1 MKKPVT
7 FTIKRI
13 GAFIAAAALGIMSVP
28 MQAQAMEHRSYTYI
42 YDYWGDVQDTPD
54 LYEVFNV
61 FTSAE
66 LGLDVRLNN
75 PSGLT
80 VAGDKVYICDTGNNR
95 IVVLGTD
102 ENLGLVLLDEFDSIK
117 GAPDKNE
124 LSGPT
129 DVAVS
134 EDGNI
139 FIADKGNNRI
149 VKVDPDL
156 HYLMEFTL
164 PVDSALSADTI
175 FLPNKVVVDTA
186 ERVYCI
192 CDGVNKGL
200 LKYEPDGTFA
210 GFVGATKAAYNLID
224 YIWKKFA
231 TQEQIDRMPVDV
243 PTEYSNIYMDYEGF
257 IYASVPVADAQ
268 ALDDLK
274 VDSVRRLN
282 LLGNNILVNNGNWLN
297 CGDIYWGSAGG
308 YSGPS
313 MFSDVTAMENDIY
326 VCLDRNR
333 GRLFGYDDQGRMV
346 FAFGGNGNMDGY
358 FRRPI
363 AVDHI
368 GYDLI
373 VLDSADCSITY
384 FVLSDFGKDIYGAI
398 DTFDAG
404 EYEESEALWRRVLEY
419 DGNYDLA
426 YIGIGRALLRQE
438 NYREAMNYFE
448 LKYDDENWSKAFKEY
463 RKEWVQSH
471 LFLTV
476 FVLLLIFLVPLS
488 IEKIRSM
495 RVEIATSDVFR
506 FPDPEDNMTRAEI
519 REYHKKQRQEYYT
532 FVDSLRQVIDHQKKS
547 SRKRNSRTPADQ
559 PTADTE
565 ESE

>member
-13 GAFIAAAALGIMSVP
+13 GALIAAAALGIMSVP

-117 GAPDKNE
+117 GAPDNNE

-368 GYDLI
+368 GYDLV

-398 DTFDAG
+398 DTFDDG
-404 EYEESEALWRRVLEY
+404 QYEESEALWRRVLEY

-488 IEKIRSM
+488 IEKIRNM

-519 REYHKKQRQEYYT
+519 REYHKKQRQEY
-532 FVDSLRQVIDHQKKS
+532 REREKAKKEARKLAKLS
-547 SRKRNSRTPADQ
+547 SNSR
-559 PTADTE
+559 
-565 ESE
+565 

>member
-519 REYHKKQRQEYYT
+519 REYHKKQRQEY
-532 FVDSLRQVIDHQKKS
+532 REREKAKKEARKLAKLS
-547 SRKRNSRTPADQ
+547 SNSR
-559 PTADTE
+559 
-565 ESE
+565 

>member
-210 GFVGATKAAYNLID
+210 GFVGATKAPYNLID

-519 REYHKKQRQEYYT
+519 REYHKKQRQEY
-532 FVDSLRQVIDHQKKS
+532 REREKAKKEARKLAKLS
-547 SRKRNSRTPADQ
+547 SNSR
-559 PTADTE
+559 
-565 ESE
+565 

>member
-13 GAFIAAAALGIMSVP
+13 GALMAAAALGIMSVP
-28 MQAQAMEHRSYTYI
+28 MQAHAMEHRSYTYI

-66 LGLDVRLNN
+66 LGLDTRMNN
-75 PSGLT
+75 PNGIT

-95 IVVLGTD
+95 IIVLGTD
-102 ENLGLVLLDEFDSIK
+102 DQVGLVLLDEFDSIK
-117 GAPDKNE
+117 GAPDNNQ

-129 DVAVS
+129 DLAVS

-149 VKVDPDL
+149 LKVDPEL

-164 PVDSALSADTI
+164 PIDSALPADTI

-200 LKYEPDGTFA
+200 LKYEADGTFA
-210 GFVGATKAAYNLID
+210 GFIGATKAPYDLLD

-346 FAFGGNGNMDGY
+346 FGFGGNGNMDGY

-363 AVDHI
+363 GIDHI
-368 GYDLI
+368 GYDLV

-384 FVLSDFGKDIYGAI
+384 FVLSDFGKYIYGAI
-398 DTFDAG
+398 DEFDAG
-404 EYEESEALWRRVLEY
+404 HYEESAALWQKVLDI

-426 YIGIGRALLRQE
+426 YIGMGRACLRQE

-448 LKYDDENWSKAFKEY
+448 LKYDDDNWSKAFKEY

-476 FVLLLIFLVPLS
+476 FVLLLIFLIPLS
-488 IEKIRSM
+488 IEKVRNM

-506 FPDPEDNMTRAEI
+506 FPDPEDNMTREEI
-519 REYHKKQRQEYYT
+519 REYHKKQRQEY
-532 FVDSLRQVIDHQKKS
+532 REREKAKKEARKLAKLS
-547 SRKRNSRTPADQ
+547 SNSR
-559 PTADTE
+559 
-565 ESE
+565 

>member
-404 EYEESEALWRRVLEY
+404 KYEESEALWRRVLEY

-519 REYHKKQRQEYYT
+519 REYHKKQRQEY
-532 FVDSLRQVIDHQKKS
+532 REREKAKKEARKLAKLS
-547 SRKRNSRTPADQ
+547 SNSR
-559 PTADTE
+559 
-565 ESE
+565 

>member
-1 MKKPVT
+1 MMKKPLH
-7 FTIKRI
+7 FQIKRI
-13 GAFIAAAALGIMSVP
+13 GAILAAAAIGILSVP
-28 MQAQAMEHRSYTYI
+28 MHSDAVEHRSYTYI

-54 LYEVFNV
+54 VYEVFKV
-61 FTSAE
+61 FTSSE
-66 LGLDVRLNN
+66 LGLPERLNN
-75 PSGLT
+75 PSGIYQHD
-80 VAGDKVYICDTGNNR
+80 GYVYICDTGNNK
-95 IVVLGTD
+95 IVVLATD
-102 ENLGLVLLDEFDSIK
+102 PDLGLVYDHEFSSIK
-117 GAPDKNE
+117 LAPGPSN

-129 DVAVS
+129 DIAIS

-149 VKVDPDL
+149 VKVDPNL
-156 HYLMEFTL
+156 NYLMQFDL
-164 PVDSALSADTI
+164 PVDTALSADTI
-175 FLPNKVVVDTA
+175 FLPNKLVVDTA

-192 CDGVNKGL
+192 SDGINKGL
-200 LKYEPDGTFA
+200 LKYEADGTFA
-210 GFVGATKAAYNLID
+210 GFIGATKAPYDLWD

-257 IYASVPVADAQ
+257 IYASVPVSDAQ

-313 MFSDVTAMENDIY
+313 SFSDVTAFENDIY

-346 FAFGGNGNMDGY
+346 FGFGGNGNMDGY

-363 AVDHI
+363 GIEHI
-368 GYDLI
+368 GYDLL
-373 VLDSADCSITY
+373 VLDQADCSITY
-384 FVLSDFGKDIYGAI
+384 FVLSDFGQNIYNAI
-398 DTFDAG
+398 DQFDRG
-404 EYEESEALWRRVLEY
+404 EYEASGESWQRVLDA

-426 YIGIGRALLRQE
+426 YIGIGRSLLRQE
-438 NYREAMNYFE
+438 RYKEAMEYFE
-448 LKYDDENWSKAFKEY
+448 LKYDDENYSKAFKEY

-471 LFLTV
+471 LFITV
-476 FVLLLIFLVPLS
+476 AIILLVFLIPLG
-488 IEKIRSM
+488 IEKYRNMKI
-495 RVEIATSDVFR
+495 EIATSDVFR
-506 FPDPEDNMTRAEI
+506 FPDPEDNMTREEI
-519 REYHKKQRQEYYT
+519 REYHKKQRQE
-532 FVDSLRQVIDHQKKS
+532 FREREKAKKEA
-547 SRKRNSRTPADQ
+547 RKLAKMGSNR
-559 PTADTE
+559 
-565 ESE
+565 

>member
-1 MKKPVT
+1 MKKPVIL
-7 FTIKRI
+7 TIKRI
-13 GAFIAAAALGIMSVP
+13 GALMAAAALGIMTVP
-28 MQAQAMEHRSYTYI
+28 MHSQAMEHRSYTYI

-54 LYEVFNV
+54 VYEVFNV
-61 FTSAE
+61 YTSAE
-66 LGLDVRLNN
+66 LGLDVRMNN

-95 IVVLGTD
+95 VVVLGTD
-102 ENLGLVLLDEFDSIK
+102 PDLGLVLLDEFDSIK
-117 GAPDKNE
+117 GAPDNNS

-129 DVAVS
+129 DLAVS

-149 VKVDPDL
+149 LKVDPDL
-156 HYLMEFTL
+156 HYIMEFTL

-175 FLPNKVVVDTA
+175 FLPNKIVVDTA

-210 GFVGATKAAYNLID
+210 GFIGATKAPYDLID

-257 IYASVPVADAQ
+257 IYASVPVSDAQ

-282 LLGNNILVNNGNWLN
+282 LLGNNILVNNGEWLN

-363 AVDHI
+363 GIDHI
-368 GYDLI
+368 GYDLL
-373 VLDSADCSITY
+373 VLDSADCSLTY
-384 FVLSDFGKDIYGAI
+384 FVLSDFGKNIYGAI
-398 DTFDAG
+398 DNFDSG
-404 EYEESEALWRRVLEY
+404 KYEESAALWQKVLDI

-426 YIGIGRALLRQE
+426 YIGLGRAYLRQE
-438 NYREAMNYFE
+438 NYAEAMKYFE
-448 LKYDDENWSKAFKEY
+448 IKYDDDNWSKAFKEY

-471 LFLTV
+471 LFITV
-476 FVLLLIFLVPLS
+476 LVLLLIFLVPLG
-488 IEKIRSM
+488 IEKFRNMKI
-495 RVEIATSDVFR
+495 EIATSDVFR

-519 REYHKKQRQEYYT
+519 REYHKKQRQEY
-532 FVDSLRQVIDHQKKS
+532 REREKAKKEARKLAKLNS
-547 SRKRNSRTPADQ
+547 SNR
-559 PTADTE
+559 
-565 ESE
+565 

>member
-363 AVDHI
+363 AVDHV

-404 EYEESEALWRRVLEY
+404 QYEESEALWRRVLEY

-519 REYHKKQRQEYYT
+519 REYHKKQRQEY
-532 FVDSLRQVIDHQKKS
+532 REREKAKKEARKLAKLS
-547 SRKRNSRTPADQ
+547 SNSR
-559 PTADTE
+559 
-565 ESE
+565 

>member
-368 GYDLI
+368 GYDLV

-404 EYEESEALWRRVLEY
+404 QYEESEALWRRVLEY

-519 REYHKKQRQEYYT
+519 REYHKKQRQEY
-532 FVDSLRQVIDHQKKS
+532 REREKAKKEARKLAKLS
-547 SRKRNSRTPADQ
+547 SNSR
-559 PTADTE
+559 
-565 ESE
+565 

>member
-404 EYEESEALWRRVLEY
+404 QYEESEALWRRVLEY

-519 REYHKKQRQEYYT
+519 REYHKKQRQEY
-532 FVDSLRQVIDHQKKS
+532 REREKAKKEARKLAKLS
-547 SRKRNSRTPADQ
+547 SNSR
-559 PTADTE
+559 
-565 ESE
+565 

>member
-1 MKKPVT
+1 MMKKP
-7 FTIKRI
+7 FTLQIKRI
-13 GAFIAAAALGIMSVP
+13 GAVLAAATIGILSIP
-28 MQAQAMEHRSYTYI
+28 MRADAVEHRSYTYI

-54 LYEVFNV
+54 VYEVYKV
-61 FTSAE
+61 FTSSE
-66 LGLDVRLNN
+66 LGLPERLNN
-75 PSGLT
+75 PSGIY
-80 VAGDKVYICDTGNNR
+80 AYDGYVYICDTGNNK
-95 IVVLGTD
+95 IVVLATD
-102 ENLGLVLLDEFDSIK
+102 PDLGLVYDHEFSSIRL
-117 GAPDKNE
+117 APGPSN

-129 DVAVS
+129 DIAIS

-149 VKVDPDL
+149 LKVDSNL
-156 HYLMEFTL
+156 NYLMQFDL

-175 FLPNKVVVDTA
+175 FLPNKLVVDTA

-192 CDGVNKGL
+192 SDGINKGL
-200 LKYEPDGTFA
+200 LKYEADGTFA
-210 GFVGATKAAYNLID
+210 GFIGATKAPYDLWD

-257 IYASVPVADAQ
+257 IYASVPVSDAQ

-274 VDSVRRLN
+274 VDAVRRLN

-313 MFSDVTAMENDIY
+313 SFSDVTAFENDIY

-346 FAFGGNGNMDGY
+346 FGFGGNGNMDGY

-363 AVDHI
+363 GIEHI
-368 GYDLI
+368 GYDLL
-373 VLDSADCSITY
+373 VLDQADCSITY
-384 FVLSDFGKDIYGAI
+384 FVLSDFGQDIYNAI
-398 DTFDAG
+398 DQFDRG
-404 EYEESEALWRRVLEY
+404 EYEASGESWQRVLDA

-426 YIGIGRALLRQE
+426 YIGIGRSLLRQE
-438 NYREAMNYFE
+438 RYKEAMDYFE
-448 LKYDDENWSKAFKEY
+448 LKYDDENYSKAFKEY

-471 LFLTV
+471 LFITV
-476 FVLLLIFLVPLS
+476 AIILLVFFVPLG
-488 IEKIRSM
+488 IEKYRNMKI
-495 RVEIATSDVFR
+495 EIATSDVFR

-519 REYHKKQRQEYYT
+519 REYHKKQRQE
-532 FVDSLRQVIDHQKKS
+532 FREREKAKKEA
-547 SRKRNSRTPADQ
+547 RKLAKMGSNR
-559 PTADTE
+559 
-565 ESE
+565 

>member
-1 MKKPVT
+1 MKKP
-7 FTIKRI
+7 FTLQIKRI
-13 GAFIAAAALGIMSVP
+13 GAILAAATIGILSIP
-28 MQAQAMEHRSYTYI
+28 MHADAVEHRSYTYI

-54 LYEVFNV
+54 VYEVFKV
-61 FTSAE
+61 FTSSE
-66 LGLDVRLNN
+66 LGLPARLNN
-75 PSGLT
+75 PSGIY
-80 VAGDKVYICDTGNNR
+80 AHDGYVYICDTGNNK
-95 IVVLGTD
+95 IVVLAAD
-102 ENLGLVLLDEFDSIK
+102 PELGLVYDHEFSSVK
-117 GAPDKNE
+117 LAPGPSN

-129 DVAVS
+129 DIAIS

-149 VKVDPDL
+149 LKVDPNL
-156 HYLMEFTL
+156 NYLMQFDL

-175 FLPNKVVVDTA
+175 FLPNKLVVDTA

-192 CDGVNKGL
+192 SDGINKGL
-200 LKYEPDGTFA
+200 LKYEADGTFA
-210 GFVGATKAAYNLID
+210 GFIGATKAPYDLWD

-257 IYASVPVADAQ
+257 IYASVPVSDAQ

-274 VDSVRRLN
+274 VDAVRRLN

-313 MFSDVTAMENDIY
+313 SFSDVTAFENDIY

-346 FAFGGNGNMDGY
+346 FGFGGNGNMDGY

-363 AVDHI
+363 GIEHI
-368 GYDLI
+368 GYDLL
-373 VLDSADCSITY
+373 VLDQADCSITY
-384 FVLSDFGKDIYGAI
+384 FVLSDFGQDIYNAI
-398 DTFDAG
+398 DQFDRG
-404 EYEESEALWRRVLEY
+404 EYEASGESWQRVLDA

-426 YIGIGRALLRQE
+426 YIGIGRSLLRQE
-438 NYREAMNYFE
+438 KYKEAMDYFE
-448 LKYDDENWSKAFKEY
+448 LKYDDENYSKAFKEY

-471 LFLTV
+471 LFITV
-476 FVLLLIFLVPLS
+476 LVILLIFLIPLG
-488 IEKIRSM
+488 IEKYRNMKI
-495 RVEIATSDVFR
+495 EIATSDVFR

-519 REYHKKQRQEYYT
+519 REYHKKQRQE
-532 FVDSLRQVIDHQKKS
+532 FKEREKAKKEAHKLAKMGS
-547 SRKRNSRTPADQ
+547 NR
-559 PTADTE
+559 
-565 ESE
+565 

>member
-1 MKKPVT
+1 MMKKP
-7 FTIKRI
+7 FTLQIKRI
-13 GAFIAAAALGIMSVP
+13 GAVLAAATIGILSIP
-28 MQAQAMEHRSYTYI
+28 MHADAVEHRSYTYI

-54 LYEVFNV
+54 VYEVFKV
-61 FTSAE
+61 FTSSE
-66 LGLDVRLNN
+66 LGLPERLNN
-75 PSGLT
+75 PSGIY
-80 VAGDKVYICDTGNNR
+80 AHDGYVYICDTGNNK
-95 IVVLGTD
+95 IVVLATD
-102 ENLGLVLLDEFDSIK
+102 PDLGLVYDHEFSSVK
-117 GAPDKNE
+117 LAPGPSN

-129 DVAVS
+129 DIAIS

-149 VKVDPDL
+149 LKVDSNL
-156 HYLMEFTL
+156 NYLMQFDL

-175 FLPNKVVVDTA
+175 FLPNKLVVDTA

-192 CDGVNKGL
+192 SDGINKGL
-200 LKYEPDGTFA
+200 LKYEADGTFA
-210 GFVGATKAAYNLID
+210 GFIGATKAPYDLWD

-274 VDSVRRLN
+274 VDAVRRLN

-313 MFSDVTAMENDIY
+313 SFSDVTAFENDIY

-346 FAFGGNGNMDGY
+346 FGFGGNGNMDGY

-363 AVDHI
+363 GIEHI
-368 GYDLI
+368 GYDLL
-373 VLDSADCSITY
+373 VLDQADCSITY
-384 FVLSDFGKDIYGAI
+384 FVLSDFGQDIYNAI
-398 DTFDAG
+398 DQFDRG
-404 EYEESEALWRRVLEY
+404 EYEASGESWQRVLDA

-426 YIGIGRALLRQE
+426 YIGIGRSLLRQE
-438 NYREAMNYFE
+438 RYKEAMDYFE
-448 LKYDDENWSKAFKEY
+448 LKYDDENYSKAFKEY

-471 LFLTV
+471 LFITV
-476 FVLLLIFLVPLS
+476 AIILLVFLVPLG
-488 IEKIRSM
+488 IEKYRNMKI
-495 RVEIATSDVFR
+495 EIATSDVFR

-519 REYHKKQRQEYYT
+519 REYHKKQRQE
-532 FVDSLRQVIDHQKKS
+532 FKEREKAKKEAKKLAKMGS
-547 SRKRNSRTPADQ
+547 NR
-559 PTADTE
+559 
-565 ESE
+565 

>member
-13 GAFIAAAALGIMSVP
+13 GALMAAAALGIMSVP
-28 MQAQAMEHRSYTYI
+28 MQAHAMEHRSYTYI

-66 LGLDVRLNN
+66 LGLDTRMNN
-75 PSGLT
+75 PNGIT

-95 IVVLGTD
+95 IIVLGTD
-102 ENLGLVLLDEFDSIK
+102 DQVGLVLLDEFDSIK
-117 GAPDKNE
+117 GAPDNNQ

-129 DVAVS
+129 DLAVS

-149 VKVDPDL
+149 LKVDPEL

-164 PVDSALSADTI
+164 PIDSALPADTI

-200 LKYEPDGTFA
+200 LKYEADGTFA
-210 GFVGATKAAYNLID
+210 GFIGATKAPYDLLD

-363 AVDHI
+363 GIDHI
-368 GYDLI
+368 GYDLL

-398 DTFDAG
+398 DNFDSG
-404 EYEESEALWRRVLEY
+404 KYEESAALWQKVLDI

-426 YIGIGRALLRQE
+426 YIGLGRAYLRQE
-438 NYREAMNYFE
+438 NYAEAMKYFE
-448 LKYDDENWSKAFKEY
+448 IKYDDDNWSKAFKEY

-471 LFLTV
+471 LFITV
-476 FVLLLIFLVPLS
+476 LVLLLIFLVPLG
-488 IEKIRSM
+488 IEKFRNMKI
-495 RVEIATSDVFR
+495 EIATSDVFR

-519 REYHKKQRQEYYT
+519 REYHKKQRQEY
-532 FVDSLRQVIDHQKKS
+532 REREKAKKEARKLAKLS
-547 SRKRNSRTPADQ
+547 SSNR
-559 PTADTE
+559 
-565 ESE
+565 